1 MFNVNFPTEQCST
14 ISNLIN
20 ALPPHVNTLQKYCI
34 KFETSIPFISIAD
47 IAYLLVQ
54 NIRKE
59 WILAIDINVYSKN
72 QQFRLFNSVKY
83 GKNNALLPSPI
94 FPFHSHLQYSFS
106 DLLKKSLIT
115 FIDNDYI
122 SKTSFE
128 NNKFVTDFSSIL
140 NSIPTLSH
148 NFINI
153 NLINEYTDC
162 LVFCNPYTNTDR
174 KHNLSNISHNNK
186 INNLDIPVDDIQMF
200 IGFIENIIT
209 CDPSHQD
216 YIHSCVRGT
225 YNKNLLFF
233 NIAGNYR
240 YRPKKMVIVN
250 IIL

>member
-1 MFNVNFPTEQCST
+1 ME
-14 ISNLIN
+14 
-20 ALPPHVNTLQKYCI
+20 K
-34 KFETSIPFISIAD
+34 K
-47 IAYLLVQ
+47 
-54 NIRKE
+54 
-59 WILAIDINVYSKN
+59 
-72 QQFRLFNSVKY
+72 
-83 GKNNALLPSPI
+83 NALLPSPI

-122 SKTSFE
+122 SKISFE
-128 NNKFVTDFSSIL
+128 NNKFVIDFSSIP

-162 LVFCNPYTNTDR
+162 LAFCNLYTNTDR

-186 INNLDIPVDDIQMF
+186 INNLDVPVDDIQMF

-209 CDPSHQD
+209 CDPSHQG
-216 YIHSCVRGT
+216 YIHSCFRGT

-240 YRPKKMVIVN
+240 YCPKKWSSST
-250 IIL
+250 